1 MSYQIWRD
9 ELRFRIG
16 VMVTCF
22 LMLAMLALA
31 VFKHEGLLDVWERE
45 KKLATIQADITRIEV
60 ENKKLVEEIHALRT
74 DPNAI
79 EKIAREKLKLVKP
92 GEIVIVTPGES
103 K

>member
-31 VFKHEGLLDVWERE
+31 VFKHGGLLDVWERE
-45 KKLATIQADITRIEV
+45 KKLATIQADITRIEA

-74 DPNAI
+74 DPKAI

-92 GEIVIVTPGES
+92 GEIVIATPDES